1 MKILHV
7 VRQFHPSIGGLED
20 YVYSL
25 ALEQIKIGYS
35 VDVLTANTNFQ
46 TDELLNATEEKNG
59 INVIRMPWSFS
70 KRYPIIWIKPGLLNQ
85 YDLVHIHAVDFFID
99 YISLF
104 KKLGL
109 VKAKVKV
116 CLTTHG
122 GFFHTP
128 NQQGLKK
135 FYFKTITR
143 FSLMGI
149 NRVFTISSNDQN
161 LFSQIKKDCELVEN
175 GVRLQKFGEK
185 LDTTNDQSDLIC
197 LGRFSSNKKIDWLI
211 EAYAGLVDSKGKLKI
226 IGGRATGDAVA
237 LKNLITWLGAEDK
250 IELLLDLPDSEILE
264 HISAAKF
271 VVSASE
277 YEGFGLSVIE
287 LMSYGLVP
295 FLSNKPESFV
305 DFIEQ
310 SKTGLLFD
318 YDMNG
323 FQDKYN
329 QLLQNWSASEA
340 KKAQVFS
347 QQFSWSKVAQQIN
360 AGYENA

>member
-25 ALEQIKIGYS
+25 ALEQIKAGDS
-35 VDVLTANTNFQ
+35 VSVLTANTNFQ
-46 TDELLNATEEKNG
+46 TGEVLSAAEEKDG

-70 KRYPIIWIKPGLLNQ
+70 KRYPIMWIKPGLLNQ

-99 YISLF
+99 YISLL
-104 KKLGL
+104 KKIGL
-109 VKAKVKV
+109 VKSKV

-128 NQQGLKK
+128 NQQGLKRI
-135 FYFKTITR
+135 YFKTITR

-149 NRVFTISSNDQN
+149 NRVFTISANDQN
-161 LFSQIKKDCELVEN
+161 LFSQIKQNCQLVAN
-175 GVRLQKFGEK
+175 GVRLQKFGNK
-185 LDTTNDQSDLIC
+185 LERPNNTFDMIC

-211 EAYAGLVDSKGKLKI
+211 KAYASLTEPKGKLKI
-226 IGGRATGDAVA
+226 IGGRATGDVDS
-237 LKNLITWLGAEDK
+237 LKNLINQLNAKDK
-250 IELLLDLPDSEILE
+250 IELLLDLPDEQILE

-310 SKTGLLFD
+310 SNTGALFD
-318 YDMNG
+318 YDMNT
-323 FQDKYN
+323 FQDKYH
-329 QLLQNWSASEA
+329 QLLKNWNESEA
-340 KKAQVFS
+340 EKACVFS

-360 AGYENA
+360 AGYKDA

>member
-1 MKILHV
+1 MKILHI

-25 ALEQIKIGYS
+25 ALEQIKEGHS
-35 VDVLTANTNFQ
+35 VTVLTANTNFQ
-46 TDELLNATEEKNG
+46 TDELLNAVEEQNG

-70 KRYPIIWIKPGLLNQ
+70 KRYPIIWIKPSLLNQ

-99 YISLF
+99 YVSLL

-109 VKAKVKV
+109 VKAKV

-135 FYFKTITR
+135 FYFKTVTR

-149 NRVFTISSNDQN
+149 KRVFTISSNDLN
-161 LFSQIKKDCELVEN
+161 LFSQIKQNCQLVAN

-185 LDTTNDQSDLIC
+185 LDRPNDKFDLIC

-211 EAYAGLVDSKGKLKI
+211 EAYAGLLEPKGKLKI
-226 IGGRATGDAVA
+226 IGGRATGDTVA
-237 LKNLITWLGAEDK
+237 LQGLITRLNAEDK
-250 IELLLDLPDSEILE
+250 IELLLDLPDNQIVE
-264 HISAAKF
+264 HVSAAKF

-318 YDMNG
+318 YDKNG

-329 QLLQNWSASEA
+329 QLLKNWNESEA
-340 KKAQVFS
+340 GNAQAFS